1 MSRDLRIWATG
12 DWDGLAELREDLTV
26 LLPLAT
32 DAATADVIVHA
43 VVDQASV
50 ADEVAA
56 LREHAHAPV
65 VLLAPSFAPQLLE
78 LTLAANV
85 AETLILPQPVEAL
98 EFAVRKA
105 AARSGG
111 AGTSTGTR
119 RGKIVTV
126 FSPKGGTGK
135 TVVACNLAV
144 ALAAEGRKT
153 LLVDLDLQFGD
164 VAIML
169 GLEPERTM
177 HDLVVAP
184 GSFDAD
190 KISGYATRHGARLDV
205 LPAPLRPEDGEL
217 VLDARIAEILEAAT
231 HGYDVVVVDTA
242 PFFHGA
248 VLAALDRTD
257 ELLLV
262 CVPDVPTMKN
272 VRLTLQTLELLSF
285 PADRVKLVLNRASA
299 RVGFRA
305 AQVASVLERAVDYE
319 LPEDDRVAV
328 GVNKGAPV
336 VADRRNAPFAQA
348 LTALAAGVGAQP
360 ATAARR
366 RRVRFALGRRG

>member
-1 MSRDLRIWATG
+1 MSRDTSIWTTG
-12 DWDGLAELREDLTV
+12 DWSDLAALRDA
-26 LLPLAT
+26 LAASLGRAA
-32 DAATADVIVHA
+32 DATSTDVIVHA
-43 VVDQASV
+43 VVDRARV

-65 VLLAPSFAPQLLE
+65 VLLAPAFAPELLE

-85 AETLILPQPVEAL
+85 AETLILPQPAEAI

-105 AARSGG
+105 AARAGG
-111 AGTSTGTR
+111 GRSRDR
-119 RGKIVTV
+119 RGRVVTV

-144 ALAAEGRKT
+144 ALAAEGKKT

-169 GLEPERTM
+169 GLEPERTL

-190 KISGYATRHGARLDV
+190 KIAGYATRRGARLDV

-217 VLDARIAEILEAAT
+217 VLDARIAEILDAAAQ
-231 HGYDVVVVDTA
+231 GYDVVVVDTA

-285 PADRVKLVLNRASA
+285 PADRIKLVLNRASA

-305 AQVASVLERAVDYE
+305 AQVASVLERGVDFE
-319 LPEDDRVAV
+319 LPEDERVPV
-328 GVNKGAPV
+328 GVNRGAPV
-336 VADRRNAPFAQA
+336 VGERRSAPFTQA
-348 LTALAAGVGAQP
+348 LTALAAGIGRAPQAP
-360 ATAARR
+360 TEQSRR
-366 RRVRFALGRRG
+366 RRFALGRRG